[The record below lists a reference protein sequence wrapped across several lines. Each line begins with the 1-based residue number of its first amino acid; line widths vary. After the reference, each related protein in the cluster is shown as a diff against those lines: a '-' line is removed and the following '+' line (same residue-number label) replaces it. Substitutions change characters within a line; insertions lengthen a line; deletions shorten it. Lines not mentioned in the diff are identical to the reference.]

1 MKQIEKETLEKRIQR
16 KTKADKIVRSLLF
29 ALCFFSSILIFIV
42 IFFIVLKGIKPFIS
56 TYTVSG
62 EETRVNLVNFLF
74 GNEWHTLEKG
84 YGIGYII
91 LNTIYIA
98 LLTLLVA
105 GPISILS
112 ALVILRMTNK
122 IIGTILNGAIEILGA
137 IPSVIYGMFGLG
149 FINNVVKNLSSLFQF
164 QSAGGMSTLS
174 SVLVLSMMSIPTITV
189 LSISAIKAVDPKLS
203 SASLALGASKSETNF
218 KVILPAA
225 KSGIFAGLIM
235 GLSRSLGEA
244 TAVSMVCG
252 NALAGPTFNLFATTR
267 TLTSTMLT
275 GLGEASGL
283 AYDIRFSVGIMLI
296 LVILLSNGLLD
307 LMKNKLAR
315 VSK

>member
-98 LLTLLVA
+98 VLTLLVA

-164 QSAGGMSTLS
+164 
-174 SVLVLSMMSIPTITV
+174 
-189 LSISAIKAVDPKLS
+189 
-203 SASLALGASKSETNF
+203 
-218 KVILPAA
+218 
-225 KSGIFAGLIM
+225 
-235 GLSRSLGEA
+235 
-244 TAVSMVCG
+244 
-252 NALAGPTFNLFATTR
+252 
-267 TLTSTMLT
+267 
-275 GLGEASGL
+275 
-283 AYDIRFSVGIMLI
+283 
-296 LVILLSNGLLD
+296 
-307 LMKNKLAR
+307 
-315 VSK
+315 